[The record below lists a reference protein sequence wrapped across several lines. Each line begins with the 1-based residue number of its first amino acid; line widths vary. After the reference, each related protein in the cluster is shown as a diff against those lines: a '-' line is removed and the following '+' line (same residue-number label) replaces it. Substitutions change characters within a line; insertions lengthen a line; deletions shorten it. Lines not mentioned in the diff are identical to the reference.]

1 MVFRD
6 YININS
12 ISQVG
17 LGWGFLLVFVCVGFY
32 KESRCLL
39 LCCCIHHSI
48 S

>member
-17 LGWGFLLVFVCVGFY
+17 LGWVGGFY
-32 KESRCLL
+32 SFLCVLGFTKKAAA
-39 LCCCIHHSI
+39 CCCIHHSI